1 MKILHLLILILCFHT
16 ASTQVLIQFIP
27 ELQGR
32 TVDGLL
38 TAKISSQL
46 PEKRTV
52 ILMVAV
58 SEKSVGKIVSINS
71 GAFDMYPGNNS
82 LPRAAFSAGRIQFA
96 NNGTATLLKQSAFLP
111 EGEYEYCY
119 QVVLSEKGMPGDVLG
134 EQCFNY
140 LVEPLTPLFL
150 IEPYYKEKICDKRP
164 TFTWQP
170 SVPMIPG
177 AMYRL
182 TLSEVKPDQLLSE
195 ALNYNI
201 PLINQANISS
211 PILIYPASAKAL
223 EEGKKYTW
231 QVTVY
236 KDNQILN
243 RSEVWEFTVQ
253 CNEPPKPDVN
263 DGYRDIEDLVKGNFY
278 MAEGRIRFSFDNP
291 YEAGKLHYSIAC
303 LNKPDL
309 KMKRLPEVK
318 LKRGT
323 NNISIDLSEN
333 KSFIDGY
340 HYIIT
345 IQLPNRSTQKLRF
358 LYKSPL

>member
-1 MKILHLLILILCFHT
+1 L
-16 ASTQVLIQFIP
+16 
-27 ELQGR
+27 
-32 TVDGLL
+32 
-38 TAKISSQL
+38 
-46 PEKRTV
+46 
-52 ILMVAV
+52 
-58 SEKSVGKIVSINS
+58 
-71 GAFDMYPGNNS
+71 
-82 LPRAAFSAGRIQFA
+82 
-96 NNGTATLLKQSAFLP
+96 
-111 EGEYEYCY
+111 
-119 QVVLSEKGMPGDVLG
+119 LSEKGMPLDVLG

-150 IEPYYKEKICDKRP
+150 IEPYHKEKICDKRP
-164 TFTWQP
+164 MFTWQP

-182 TLSEVKPDQLLSE
+182 TLSEVKPDQLITE

-201 PLINQANISS
+201 PLINQGNISS
-211 PILIYPASAKAL
+211 PLLIFPPSAKSL

-231 QVTVY
+231 QVSVY
-236 KDNQILN
+236 KDNQIIN
-243 RSEVWEFTVQ
+243 RSETWEFTVQ
-253 CNEPPKPDVN
+253 CNEPPKPPIN

-278 MAEGRIRFSFDNP
+278 MAEGSIRFSFDNP
-291 YEAGKLHYSIAC
+291 YEAGKLQYSIVC

-340 HYIIT
+340 HYIVT